1 MSAPVTKEALKD
13 LIKAYDVRGL
23 VPEQLDE
30 SLSEKIGQAFVEVL
44 KIRKSDGGKGQIVIA
59 QDMRPS
65 GNSLV
70 DAFARGVMK
79 QGVDVIK
86 MGLSSTDG
94 LYFATGYLNIP
105 GAMFTASHNPATYN
119 GIKLAKEGAKPV
131 GQETGLRQISDL
143 VLLNKFNYQ
152 GDSGTESKKDLNTEY
167 VKFLHSLVDISKV
180 RNLKIVIDAGN
191 GMGGFIVPKVF
202 QKTNFE
208 IIPMFFELDGTF
220 PNHEANPIDPKNLVD
235 LQKRVIQEKADLGI
249 AFDGDAD
256 RAFFVDENGQAISP
270 STITAL
276 IAKRELNREK
286 GATIIHNLITSR
298 SVAEVVK
305 ENGGKAQKT
314 RVGHSFIKQ
323 VMQIGRAHV

>member
-94 LYFATGYLNIP
+94 LYFATG
-105 GAMFTASHNPATYN
+105 
-119 GIKLAKEGAKPV
+119 
-131 GQETGLRQISDL
+131 
-143 VLLNKFNYQ
+143 
-152 GDSGTESKKDLNTEY
+152 
-167 VKFLHSLVDISKV
+167 
-180 RNLKIVIDAGN
+180 
-191 GMGGFIVPKVF
+191 
-202 QKTNFE
+202 
-208 IIPMFFELDGTF
+208 
-220 PNHEANPIDPKNLVD
+220 
-235 LQKRVIQEKADLGI
+235 
-249 AFDGDAD
+249 
-256 RAFFVDENGQAISP
+256 
-270 STITAL
+270 
-276 IAKRELNREK
+276 
-286 GATIIHNLITSR
+286 
-298 SVAEVVK
+298 
-305 ENGGKAQKT
+305 
-314 RVGHSFIKQ
+314 
-323 VMQIGRAHV
+323 